1 MECFIIVT
9 VLWIFSV
16 CVHEFGHAW
25 AAYCGGDHTV
35 REKGYLT
42 LNPLNYTH
50 PVYSI
55 VLPALFMI
63 MGGIG
68 LPGGAV
74 YIERHLLRSR
84 GWDTWVSLAGPAMH
98 LPIIFWITLVFRTG
112 LVPLSPEHLS
122 SISLA
127 LLLELQ
133 ISALLLN
140 LIPVPPLDGYQA
152 LAPWLRPDVRQ
163 DLDAFSGYGM
173 WIIFGLFQI
182 IPPLNDLFW
191 EVVTGITGML
201 GVPSYL
207 AAYGWTAFQFWKHG
221 F

>member
-63 MGGIG
+63 MGEIG
-68 LPGGAV
+68 RAHV
-74 YIERHLLRSR
+74 
-84 GWDTWVSLAGPAMH
+84 
-98 LPIIFWITLVFRTG
+98 
-112 LVPLSPEHLS
+112 
-122 SISLA
+122 
-127 LLLELQ
+127 
-133 ISALLLN
+133 
-140 LIPVPPLDGYQA
+140 
-152 LAPWLRPDVRQ
+152 
-163 DLDAFSGYGM
+163 
-173 WIIFGLFQI
+173 
-182 IPPLNDLFW
+182 
-191 EVVTGITGML
+191 
-201 GVPSYL
+201 
-207 AAYGWTAFQFWKHG
+207 
-221 F
+221 